1 MSAGRV
7 LVVDDEAG
15 IRELIKD
22 VLSLEQYEI
31 VTAAD
36 GLEALNALRK
46 ASFDLIILDIT
57 MPKLDGLSLLEKIRG
72 ENDQTPALLLSA
84 RNNRDDV
91 TAGLR
96 LGADDYVTKPF
107 GIEELVLRVR
117 AILRRTR
124 TEGVVENLR
133 CGPISIDID
142 AHQVKFE
149 DEVIELSP
157 TEFSLLEF
165 LIERKNKVVTKETLL
180 EGVWGIDFENNSTVV
195 ETYISYLRKKLHINN
210 FEGIKTVRGI
220 GFQIVD
226 KE

>member
-46 ASFDLIILDIT
+46 ASFDLIILDIA
-57 MPKLDGLSLLEKIRG
+57 MPKLDGLALLAKIRG

-124 TEGVVENLR
+124 TEGVVENRR

-149 DEVIELSP
+149 DEIIELSP